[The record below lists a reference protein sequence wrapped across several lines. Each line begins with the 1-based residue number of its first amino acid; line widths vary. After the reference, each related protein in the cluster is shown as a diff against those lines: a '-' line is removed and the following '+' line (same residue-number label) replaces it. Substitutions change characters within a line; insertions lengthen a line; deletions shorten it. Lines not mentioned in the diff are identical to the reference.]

1 MAIFNKFN
9 LRGMGG
15 GSANLLQDFFRRYTF
30 LALLTLSVIAGIM
43 FGATVAY
50 QASMTEEAQQVA
62 ALASYRPNLVTRVLA
77 DDGKTVVGE
86 FSLERR
92 IPITYEQIPDNMKNA
107 IWAIED
113 DRFFQHIGVDPI
125 RIVSAALKNVVK
137 SRKAEG
143 ASTLTQQ
150 LARALFLS
158 PEKTYTRK
166 IKEILLSLQIE
177 RYYTKEQIMEMY
189 CNQIFLGGGAYGFEA
204 GAQYYFSK
212 SLKDCTLEECAL
224 LAGLPKAPSYYS
236 PTRDEKAALD
246 RRNVVLYRMHE
257 EGYINDDEYNRSRQT
272 RINLSINP
280 QQTNNNSI
288 YGYFVEEVRQEME
301 DTFGTYQTQTGGLN
315 IYTTIDP
322 KAQREAMRSVRR
334 GLNAYEDRHGKRW
347 RGKLLNV
354 LDTKQATDLTHYTHA
369 DWLGDYIPGEYL
381 YGLVMNVAA
390 ATADIRFG
398 DYKAVIT
405 EANTKWAGAP
415 PSRLLKRGD
424 LAVFRVVKV
433 DNDKKTME
441 VNLDQVP
448 SVDGALVCIDSKNG
462 DIKAMVGGYDFTT
475 RKFNNSTQAERQ
487 TGSTFKPFIYTAAI
501 EEGFTPDTVVSAGA
515 FVDPGTGWS
524 PTNYDGSAG
533 GGMLPLRSAL
543 QQSLNVVA
551 VRLLSIVGVEKGAEI
566 VKRFGLPNPMK
577 RVLPSALGAT
587 EEPLLDMTSAYSA
600 FSNMGTRVKPHL
612 IKQVTNADGNPVEGG
627 QFKEETYK
635 VISPYVAAQMQDMM
649 RGVVTGGTAGSI
661 MGNKE
666 LSKRMICGKTGT
678 VNDFTDA
685 WFIGYTPSYTAGVW
699 IGYPGLKKSL
709 GNKEAGSVAALPMW
723 ISFMEKFLADKP
735 NGKFPKA
742 PGPDREIV
750 AKRAQAESAIRK
762 AAAAEAESAAKATD
776 DTADKAKSA
785 AQDETPP
792 KEPGARPAPK
802 MDDAGETPRP
812 QRPPRDVERTPSP
825 RPPTSQP
832 EPQTPKKRGKNG

>member
-1 MAIFNKFN
+1 MALFNKDN
-9 LRGMGG
+9 SRVRRG
-15 GSANLLQDFFRRYTF
+15 SSTNLLQDFFRRYTF
-30 LALLTLSVIAGIM
+30 LALLALSVIAGIM

-50 QASMTEEAQQVA
+50 QASMTDEAQQVA
-62 ALASYRPNLVTRVLA
+62 ALATYRPNLVTRVLA

-125 RIVSAALKNVVK
+125 RIVGATFKNLVK

-166 IKEILLSLQIE
+166 VKEILLSLQIE

-204 GAQYYFSK
+204 GSQYYFSK

-236 PTRDEKAALD
+236 PTRDEKSATE

-257 EGYINDDEYNRSRQT
+257 EGYIADDEYNRSRQT
-272 RINLSINP
+272 KINLNINP
-280 QQTNNNSI
+280 QQANNNSI

-322 KAQREAMRSVRR
+322 EAQRQAMRSVRK
-334 GLNAYEDRHGKRW
+334 GLHAYEDRHGKKW

-354 LDTKQATDLTHYTHA
+354 LDTKQANDLSHYTHA
-369 DWLGDYIPGEYL
+369 DWLGDYLPGEYL
-381 YGLVMNVAA
+381 YGLVMNITPAS
-390 ATADIRFG
+390 ADVRFG

-405 EANTKWAGAP
+405 DANTKWAGGP

-424 LAVFRVVKV
+424 LAVFKVVKV
-433 DNDKKTME
+433 DNDKKTLE

-448 SVDGALVCIDSKNG
+448 SVDGALVCLDSKNG
-462 DIKAMVGGYDFTT
+462 DIKAMVGGYDFST

-487 TGSTFKPFIYTAAI
+487 TGSTFKPFIYTAAV
-501 EEGFTPDTVVSAGA
+501 EEGFTPDTIVSAA
-515 FVDPGTGWS
+515 PFTDPGTGWS
-524 PTNYDGSAG
+524 PSNYDGSAG
-533 GGMLPLRSAL
+533 GGSLPMRSAL

-551 VRLLSIVGVEKGAEI
+551 VRLLSIVGVEKGAEV

-587 EEPLLDMTSAYSA
+587 EEPLLDMTSAYSV
-600 FSNMGTRVKPHL
+600 FSNLGNRVKPHL
-612 IKQVTNADGNPVEGG
+612 IKHVTDADNNSILDW
-627 QFKEETYK
+627 QAETSK
-635 VISPYVAAQMQDMM
+635 VISPFVASQMQDMM

-699 IGYPGLKKSL
+699 IGYPGLKKTL

-723 ISFMEKFLADKP
+723 ISFMEKFLSNKP
-735 NGKFPKA
+735 NDKFPKA
-742 PGPDREIV
+742 PGPDKEIV
-750 AKRAQAESAIRK
+750 AKRAEAERAMRK
-762 AAAAEAESAAKATD
+762 AEADEAEHSAKGTDD

-785 AQDETPP
+785 AQDDAPP

-802 MDDAGETPRP
+802 MDEGGETPRP
-812 QRPPRDVERTPSP
+812 PRPPQERPRDVERTPP
-825 RPPTSQP
+825 PARPEQ
-832 EPQTPKKRGKNG
+832 QAPKKRGKNG